1 MRGWWGEGVG
11 RGLENSLGG
20 TAIFDPRKRLNLNIL
35 NPPKAN
41 RENKFFIIVVFAM
54 EHMLAERRS
63 GEDLESQYAIQ
74 QGLSTFGYSPLKGQ
88 SQPNLSSLKC
98 KVKGNKFKN

>member
-1 MRGWWGEGVG
+1 MRGWWGVGVG

-20 TAIFDPRKRLNLNIL
+20 TAIFDPRKRLNLIIL

-54 EHMLAERRS
+54 EHMLAERRR
-63 GEDLESQYAIQ
+63 GEDLESQYAIP
-74 QGLSTFGYSPLKGQ
+74 GLLYTTRAQHIRL
-88 SQPNLSSLKC
+88 
-98 KVKGNKFKN
+98 